1 MKKTLIALMALAGM
15 AAAADL
21 TLTTGITYNGE
32 LYNGYTN
39 PNVEGLDYTHSDWP
53 GSITGAP
60 LTFSI
65 DLNSLFGSSEIGNED
80 TITLNTLTVKV
91 HPGGWAMDSTRFVSL
106 SVVGND
112 AYTYSQAIVNN
123 AEYVV
128 RNGGELT
135 LSNLNLEGLTKN
147 DTLTFTIDGGS
158 DHTVALAGSTAGT
171 WSGVG
176 TFDTSNWDNRGGGGY
191 TNAGTNAAPLVSLNV
206 TTAPIPEPTTATL
219 SLLALAGLAARR
231 RRRK

>member
-1 MKKTLIALMALAGM
+1 MALAGVV
-15 AAAADL
+15 AAADL

-39 PNVEGLDYTHSDWP
+39 PNVEGLDYTHSNWP
-53 GSITGAP
+53 GSIIGAP
-60 LTFSI
+60 ITFSI
-65 DLNSLFGSSEIGNED
+65 ELNSLFGSDEIGNTD
-80 TITLNTLTVKV
+80 VITLNTVTVKV
-91 HPGGWAMDSTRFVSL
+91 HPSGWAMDGNRVVSL

-112 AYTYSQAIVNN
+112 TYSYSQKIVNN
-123 AEYVV
+123 TEYVV

-171 WSGVG
+171 WSGVD
-176 TFDTSNWDNRGGGGY
+176 TFDTTNWGNVGGDGY
-191 TNAGTNAAPLVSLNV
+191 KNAGTNAAPLVSLNV

-231 RRRK
+231 RRK

>member
-1 MKKTLIALMALAGM
+1 MALAGV

-21 TLTTGITYNGE
+21 TLTTGITYNGG

-39 PNVEGLDYTHSDWP
+39 PNVEGLDYTHSNWP
-53 GSITGAP
+53 GSIVGAP

-65 DLNSLFGSSEIGNED
+65 ELNSLFGSGEIGNTD
-80 TITLNTLTVKV
+80 VITLNTLTVKV
-91 HPGGWAMDSTRFVSL
+91 HPSGWAMDGNRVVSL

-112 AYTYSQAIVNN
+112 TYSYSQKIANN
-123 AEYVV
+123 TEYVV

-147 DTLTFTIDGGS
+147 DTLTFMIDGGS

-171 WSGVG
+171 WSGVD
-176 TFDTSNWDNRGGGGY
+176 TFDTTNWGNLNGQGY

-231 RRRK
+231 RRK

>member
-1 MKKTLIALMALAGM
+1 MKKTIIALMALAGV
-15 AAAADL
+15 ATAADL
-21 TLTTGITYNGE
+21 TLTTGISYNGA
-32 LYNGYTN
+32 LYDGYNN
-39 PNVEGLDYTHSDWP
+39 PNVDGLVYTHSEWP
-53 GSITGAP
+53 GTMVGAP

-65 DLNSLFGSSEIGNED
+65 ELNSLFGAGEIGNTD
-80 TITLNTLTVKV
+80 AITLNDLTVKV
-91 HPGGWAMDSTRFVSL
+91 HSSGWAMDGDRVVSL
-106 SVVGND
+106 AVVGND
-112 AYTYSQAIVNN
+112 TYSYSQAIVNN

-231 RRRK
+231 RRK

>member
-1 MKKTLIALMALAGM
+1 MALAGV

-21 TLTTGITYNGE
+21 TLTTGITYNGG

-39 PNVEGLDYTHSDWP
+39 PNVEGLDYTHSNWP
-53 GSITGAP
+53 GSIVGAP

-65 DLNSLFGSSEIGNED
+65 ELNSLFGSGEIGNTD
-80 TITLNTLTVKV
+80 VITLNTLTVKV
-91 HPGGWAMDSTRFVSL
+91 HPSGWAMDGNRVVSL
-106 SVVGND
+106 SVVGNE
-112 AYTYSQAIVNN
+112 TYSYSQKIANN
-123 AEYVV
+123 TEYVV

-147 DTLTFTIDGGS
+147 DTLTFMIDGGS

-171 WSGVG
+171 WSGVD
-176 TFDTSNWDNRGGGGY
+176 TFDTTNWGNLNGQGY

-231 RRRK
+231 RRK

>member
-1 MKKTLIALMALAGM
+1 MALAGV

-21 TLTTGITYNGE
+21 TLTTGITYNDA
-32 LYNGYTN
+32 LYNGYNN

-53 GSITGAP
+53 GSIIGAP
-60 LTFSI
+60 ITFSI
-65 DLNSLFGSSEIGNED
+65 ELNSLFGSAEIGNTD
-80 TITLNTLTVKV
+80 VITLNTLTVKV
-91 HPGGWAMDSTRFVSL
+91 HPSGWAMDGKRVVSL
-106 SVVGND
+106 AVVGND
-112 AYTYSQAIVNN
+112 TYSYSQAIENN

-135 LSNLNLEGLTKN
+135 LSNLNLTGLTKN
-147 DTLTFTIDGGS
+147 DTLTFTIDGDS

-171 WSGVG
+171 WSGVD
-176 TFDTSNWDNRGGGGY
+176 TFDTTNWGNVGGGGY
-191 TNAGTNAAPLVSLNV
+191 TNVGTNAAPLVSLNV

-231 RRRK
+231 RRK

>member
-1 MKKTLIALMALAGM
+1 MALAGV

-39 PNVEGLDYTHSDWP
+39 PNIEELDYTHSDWP
-53 GSITGAP
+53 GSIVGP
-60 LTFSI
+60 LTFTI
-65 DLNSLFGSSEIGNED
+65 ELNALFGSGEIGNTD
-80 TITLNTLTVKV
+80 LITLNALTVKA
-91 HPGGWAMDSTRFVSL
+91 HPSGWAMDGNRAVSL

-112 AYTYSQAIVNN
+112 TYSYSQPIVNN
-123 AEYVV
+123 PEYVV
-128 RNGGELT
+128 RSNGELT

-171 WSGVG
+171 WSGVS
-176 TFDTSNWDNRGGGGY
+176 TFDTTTADWGNKAGGY
-191 TNAGTNAAPLVSLNV
+191 TNVGTNAAPLVSLNV
-206 TTAPIPEPTTATL
+206 TTAPIPEPATATL

-231 RRRK
+231 RRK